1 VNQNQSL
8 EALRRSNPRY
18 GADFAEWAAELAH
31 MAGPGKTRRRWPIV
45 GIPAAATLVAVVVAL
60 LAFGPSVGPLAVP
73 PAEAMQ
79 QAARV
84 TAQAAADSGTV
95 ELEITQDGALWVA
108 RTLRWNGSDLSVAN
122 TDPSRDS
129 RKDLLVVDGMMY
141 APNPELAGGWFE
153 LGPPESVD
161 PDSGTTPDEYLDAI
175 AEDVG
180 GETIQRITSEMSG
193 LSTSHGADG
202 STVYQGKVPAGSL
215 ARETGV
221 KDGENLRVL
230 PFGYVAHDDA
240 ADPSNLIDISIGVG
254 ADGTIDE
261 IHATWGGGAS
271 WSYRL
276 KYSDLGTTAAI
287 EKPANVEECLRC
299 SLRGSD

>member
-1 VNQNQSL
+1 MNQTQSL
-8 EALRRSNPRY
+8 EALRGANPRHRP
-18 GADFAEWAAELAH
+18 DFAEWAGDLSPSPES
-31 MAGPGKTRRRWPIV
+31 PKRRRWPMI
-45 GIPAAATLVAVVVAL
+45 GIPAAATVSAVVVTLVAV
-60 LAFGPSVGPLAVP
+60 GSPVGPLAVP

-79 QAARV
+79 QAVHA
-84 TAQAAADSGTV
+84 TAQAAASSGTV
-95 ELEITQDGALWVA
+95 ELEITQDGELWVG

-122 TDPSRDS
+122 SDPSRDS

-141 APNPELAGGWFE
+141 APNPEVADGWLE
-153 LGPPESVD
+153 LGPPESID
-161 PDSGTTPDEYLDAI
+161 PDSGTTPDEYLAAI

-180 GETIQRITSEMSG
+180 GETIQRITAEMSG
-193 LSTSHGADG
+193 LTTIQGADG

-230 PFGYVAHDDA
+230 PFGNVAHDDA
-240 ADPSNLIDISIGVG
+240 ADPANLIDISIAVG

-261 IHATWGGGAS
+261 IHATWGGGSS

-276 KYSDLGTTAAI
+276 SYRDLGSTAAI
-287 EKPANVEECLRC
+287 ERPANVEELLRA
-299 SLRGSD
+299 SLRESD